1 MQRRSPVRPFDAP
14 SRRGGEPQPCALR
27 FAYLECNLAQRNDD
41 EPDSKA
47 FFVADVREENE
58 FATGHVDDSI
68 NLPLTQLIDVPAAQ
82 GKAFAA
88 AFIPNL
94 DTPVLVYCRTGQR
107 SILAAKA
114 LLSFGYEKVYDMGG
128 LSGWPYGLSYD

>member
-1 MQRRSPVRPFDAP
+1 MNQIRKLSFQEARDMIETR
-14 SRRGGEPQPCALR
+14 
-27 FAYLECNLAQRNDD
+27 DD
-41 EPDSKA
+41 IV
-47 FFVADVREENE
+47 VADVREENE

-68 NLPLTQLIDVPAAQ
+68 NLPLTRLIDVPAAQ

-88 AFIPNL
+88 AFIPSL

-114 LLSFGYEKVYDMGG
+114 LLSFGYENVYDMGG

>member
-1 MQRRSPVRPFDAP
+1 MIETR
-14 SRRGGEPQPCALR
+14 
-27 FAYLECNLAQRNDD
+27 DD
-41 EPDSKA
+41 IV
-47 FFVADVREENE
+47 VADVREENE

-68 NLPLTQLIDVPAAQ
+68 NLPLTQLIDVPV
-82 GKAFAA
+82 
-88 AFIPNL
+88 PSL

-114 LLSFGYEKVYDMGG
+114 LLSFGYKKVYDMGG